1 MSIYVANL
9 SEEVQE
15 YDLKQIFSKYGS
27 VIKVRLPKCRQS
39 GETRGFGFVEM
50 ETDAEEAAAISSL
63 LGTEYMGHNLKINKV
78 LQR

>member
-27 VIKVRLPKCRQS
+27 VIEVRLPKCRQS
-39 GETRGFGFVEM
+39 GENRGFAFVEM
-50 ETDAEEAAAISSL
+50 ETDAEEAAAIYSL